1 MHPEM
6 IRAIAAQQTR
16 DWQADTQA
24 RGRVRLARQ
33 ARKARR
39 RSSAPDL
46 LAGVR
51 IPDYVDGT
59 FHREGHPAG
68 QPSSPRGAGS
78 AGPATAATAD
88 GRGVPAGRDA
98 A

>member
-6 IRAIAAQQTR
+6 IRALAAQQAR

-24 RGRVRLARQ
+24 RWRVRLARQ

-39 RSSAPDL
+39 HSTPDL
-46 LAGVR
+46 LASVR
-51 IPDYVDGT
+51 VPDYVDGT
-59 FHREGHPAG
+59 FHRGTRRAAPASGPDSTNSTAPAG
-68 QPSSPRGAGS
+68 RH
-78 AGPATAATAD
+78 
-88 GRGVPAGRDA
+88 GVPAGRDA

>member
-6 IRAIAAQQTR
+6 IRAIALQQIG
-16 DWQADTQA
+16 DWQAEAQA
-24 RGRVRLARQ
+24 RVQVRLARQ
-33 ARKARR
+33 ARRARR
-39 RSSAPDL
+39 HGRNAPGP

-51 IPDYVDGT
+51 VPDYVDGT
-59 FHREGHPAG
+59 YRDDAGLAGRTAVPDGPDSAAPAG
-68 QPSSPRGAGS
+68 
-78 AGPATAATAD
+78 